1 MKDLPQNVVAYKR
14 TPEFDEVSVPT
25 GLLNNHQTREGVWG
39 RIVVLEGSL
48 LYTINDPNE
57 EILLDTSNSGIV
69 EPAVLHHV
77 TPHGKVRFYVEFY
90 K

>member
-14 TPEFDEVSVPT
+14 TPEFDEVSVPA
-25 GLLNNHQTREGVWG
+25 GLLNNHRTKEGVWG

-48 LYTINDPNE
+48 LYTIHAPQE
-57 EILLDTSNSGIV
+57 EILLGPSNSGIV

-77 TPHGKVRFYVEFY
+77 TPSGNVRFYVEFY